1 MLVFRCP
8 CVIYVSP
15 QIVTGPVLELGRPVL
30 ELGRS
35 SPHTGTVPR
44 RGAPYWNWIQDRGF
58 VPKRGVQ
65 CWNWASSA
73 GTGRLSCNPD
83 LSPAPYWHWCQ
94 YGAPHFGRRIWVG
107 GVWQFFLASEKWRG
121 TIAWAPRCYPACFAL
136 IGNYLHSELLT
147 YEQTS
152 LTKLACIK

>member
-1 MLVFRCP
+1 MLKKESHMSLQTLTHDIY
-8 CVIYVSP
+8 IYVSP

-35 SPHTGTVPR
+35 SPHTGTVPIW
-44 RGAPYWNWIQDRGF
+44 GAPYWNWIQDRGF

-94 YGAPHFGRRIWVG
+94 YGAPHFGRRIRVG
-107 GVWQFFLASEKWRG
+107 GVWQFFWRVRSDVARLHERRDV
-121 TIAWAPRCYPACFAL
+121 ILHAL
-136 IGNYLHSELLT
+136 
-147 YEQTS
+147 
-152 LTKLACIK
+152 C

>member
-1 MLVFRCP
+1 MRHVSVFNTEGSEKYLLIYFFYLLLQYSE
-8 CVIYVSP
+8 VEGIYVSP

-94 YGAPHFGRRIWVG
+94 YGAPHFGRRIRVG
-107 GVWQFFLASEKWRG
+107 GVWQFFLASEK
-121 TIAWAPRCYPACFAL
+121 
-136 IGNYLHSELLT
+136 
-147 YEQTS
+147 
-152 LTKLACIK
+152 

>member
-1 MLVFRCP
+1 MHFFFLPSSGEVAP
-8 CVIYVSP
+8 ITSHKKDIIYVSP

-94 YGAPHFGRRIWVG
+94 YGAPHFGTGARMG
-107 GVWQFFLASEKWRG
+107 CAPMLA
-121 TIAWAPRCYPACFAL
+121 
-136 IGNYLHSELLT
+136 LL
-147 YEQTS
+147 S
-152 LTKLACIK
+152 

>member
-1 MLVFRCP
+1 MSKIILRHV
-8 CVIYVSP
+8 YVSP

-58 VPKRGVQ
+58 VPKRGAQ
-65 CWNWASSA
+65 CWNWVPSA
-73 GTGRLSCNPD
+73 GTGWLSCNPE

-94 YGAPHFGRRIWVG
+94 YGAPHFGSSANTG
-107 GVWQFFLASEKWRG
+107 CASMLALLSLCLCLG
-121 TIAWAPRCYPACFAL
+121 TYHYYVNNI
-136 IGNYLHSELLT
+136 LL
-147 YEQTS
+147 
-152 LTKLACIK
+152 LCPPCIKKKLRTLRQVST